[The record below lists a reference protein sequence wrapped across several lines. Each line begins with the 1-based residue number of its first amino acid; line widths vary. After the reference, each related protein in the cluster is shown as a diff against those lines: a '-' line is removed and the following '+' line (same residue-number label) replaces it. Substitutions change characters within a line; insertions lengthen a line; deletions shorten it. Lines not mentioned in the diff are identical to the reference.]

1 MIGEL
6 AAVSAAFLWAVAS
19 VIYATL
25 GRQVPALALN
35 LGKGLIAIILLSITI
50 LAQGLNAPSLA
61 TRDSLLLLLSGAFG
75 IGFGDTVYLEA
86 LRNLGARRTLLL
98 GTSAPP
104 MAACFALWFL
114 HEKLSNLAWLG
125 ISVTIVG
132 IVWVISERVVDQ
144 TQPAGH
150 RWRGLGYA
158 LLASFAQAIGA
169 ILSRAALDNTAIS
182 PVWGAWLRLI
192 AGVVV
197 VIGWGVLRNQLWTWW
212 QSINTTD
219 LKMRLFAAAFA
230 GTYLGIWLQQLSLK
244 YTVTGI
250 SQTLNA
256 TSPLFILLIALCL
269 GEKVSHRAW
278 LGAVIAVMGVGLLLV
293 QT

>member
-35 LGKGLIAIILLSITI
+35 LGKGLIAIALLSITI
-50 LAQGLNAPSLA
+50 LAQGLSTPPLA

-104 MAACFALWFL
+104 IAACLALWFL
-114 HEKLSNLAWLG
+114 QEKLSTLAWLG
-125 ISVTIVG
+125 ISITIVG

-144 TQPAGH
+144 TQPSGH
-150 RWRGLGYA
+150 QWRGLAYA

-169 ILSRAALDNTAIS
+169 ILSRAALEDTTVS
-182 PVWGAWLRLI
+182 PLWGAWLRLI

-197 VIGWGVLRNQLWTWW
+197 VLGWGVLRNQMRTWW
-212 QSINTTD
+212 QSINTND
-219 LKMRLFAAAFA
+219 LRLRLFAAAFT

-256 TSPLFILLIALCL
+256 TSPLFILPIALCL
-269 GEKVSHRAW
+269 GEKVSRRAW
-278 LGAVIAVMGVGLLLV
+278 LGAVIAVMGVGLLWV